1 MDLASA
7 MFDHLKTDEEIFEF
21 SSQLAV
27 HCPEIEEIYVSTL
40 SCFKIIHKYCST
52 LKEDG
57 HHGLKVRKIHA
68 VIDSEEK
75 KQLLQEIE
83 KICPSLMETSVIE
96 LDFNVKTQ
104 PQEISD
110 NEVDTYCHDEC
121 DFTSYDDGWEN
132 DVMLRLTTY
141 EDKSCQEKSHEVS

>member
-1 MDLASA
+1 MDLASV
-7 MFDHLKTDEEIFEF
+7 MFDELKTDEEIFEF

-27 HCPEIEEIYVSTL
+27 HCPRIEEIYISTL
-40 SCFKIIHKYCST
+40 SCFKIIHKYCSI

-57 HHGLKVRKIHA
+57 PRIRKIHA

-83 KICPSLMETSVIE
+83 KICPSLMEKSVIE
-96 LDFNVKTQ
+96 VDFNVETQ
-104 PQEISD
+104 PQEVSD
-110 NEVDTYCHDEC
+110 NEEDTSCHDEC

-132 DVMLRLTTY
+132 DVMLRLTANK
-141 EDKSCQEKSHEVS
+141 DKSCQEESHEVS